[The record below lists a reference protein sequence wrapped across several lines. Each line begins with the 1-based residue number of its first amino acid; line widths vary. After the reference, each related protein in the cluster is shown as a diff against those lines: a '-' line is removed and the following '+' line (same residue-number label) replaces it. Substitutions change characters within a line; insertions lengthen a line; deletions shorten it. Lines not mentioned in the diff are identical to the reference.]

1 MPFLLSPVGI
11 QKNIKFEK
19 RGLSLLLHICLHQ
32 IHNNGIVIC
41 RLNIEYGFCFTS
53 AAVRIC
59 VFEKLFF
66 LEVSSSEATKSY
78 SNYFKRLQK
87 RKCVLLYLEIFFFRR
102 VVFCQKK
109 NPSSPRKSSFFR
121 KCPSTYLTT
130 LKWKKKNWVSFNKNL
145 ELHFVKKNPTFSNR
159 EIQCEKSDTCHC
171 HTLYYYNFFFL
182 LKYIYSKCFRKNF
195 EYFTGCA
202 RKKLKAFEQKSQT
215 KETKK

>member
-1 MPFLLSPVGI
+1 MLSRGKKVSNNSQKTWKKKNFQKSTILQKLLFTGWNNKTILSFKSCRYP
-11 QKNIKFEK
+11 KNIKFEK

-171 HTLYYYNFFFL
+171 HTLYY
-182 LKYIYSKCFRKNF
+182 
-195 EYFTGCA
+195 
-202 RKKLKAFEQKSQT
+202 
-215 KETKK
+215 